1 MEQNL
6 KLLWSDQI
14 DSSLVK
20 EMILSVDTLSQS
32 YLNDLYDF
40 SHTQDALHMLTLLWT
55 SMLSE
60 SAQSI
65 TQLFDKH
72 QIEFYNMI

>member
-40 SHTQDALHMLTLLWT
+40 SHTQDALHMLSL
-55 SMLSE
+55 
-60 SAQSI
+60 I
-65 TQLFDKH
+65 H
-72 QIEFYNMI
+72 I